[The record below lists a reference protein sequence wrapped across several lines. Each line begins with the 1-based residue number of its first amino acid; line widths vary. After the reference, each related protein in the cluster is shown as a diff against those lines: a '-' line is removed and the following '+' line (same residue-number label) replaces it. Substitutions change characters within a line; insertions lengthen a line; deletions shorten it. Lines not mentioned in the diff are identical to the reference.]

1 MTRGELN
8 AQIKQL
14 LRERHLLTAM
24 DIVSL
29 LEERGLVYNKTS
41 VYRALERMFADGDI
55 CRQALGEN
63 QIFYELHQDE
73 HDHLVCTRC
82 GRITGVNVAVAMP
95 QMVDSFQVEHHHL
108 TLYGVC
114 SHCRA

>member
-41 VYRALERMFADGDI
+41 VYRALERMLADGDI

-63 QIFYELHQDE
+63 QIFMSFIRMNM
-73 HDHLVCTRC
+73 T
-82 GRITGVNVAVAMP
+82 TWFAPVAA
-95 QMVDSFQVEHHHL
+95 
-108 TLYGVC
+108 G
-114 SHCRA
+114 